1 MNSVITFAGGSD
13 FLVGTEVEITKQLGN
28 LVGKKGL
35 KIIVFHANTR
45 TMCVPGLLEAIATAK
60 RERELSNGKI
70 ILLGVKIAAVSEPEA
85 IEDVEGCRVF
95 KVLSKPDFHGH
106 RADFSNPVNQP
117 IFEEIRRE
125 IGSIRPSAEVPFRDA
140 DLEAIQR
147 VILAA
152 KGNGLSRAA
161 LLAQITGILT
171 NN

>member
-45 TMCVPGLLEAIATAK
+45 TMCVPGLLEAVATAK
-60 RERELSNGKI
+60 RELSNGKI
-70 ILLGVKIAAVSEPEA
+70 ILLGIKIAAVSEPEA
-85 IEDVEGCRVF
+85 TGEVEGCRVF

-106 RADFSNPVNQP
+106 KTDFSNPANQP

-125 IGSIRPSAEVPFRDA
+125 IESIRPSVEVPLRDA

-152 KGNGLSRAA
+152 KGNGLSRAD